1 MIVFYGTMTS
11 KGQTT
16 VPVEVRDLLNLK
28 SGDRLRYV
36 VKDGNVLLKA
46 KNKKAADLAGILA
59 RSDAE
64 TLGIDE
70 IDDIVSDAVIDH
82 SGRRNDRN

>member
-1 MIVFYGTMTS
+1 MNVFYGTMTS

-16 VPVEVRDLLNLK
+16 VPLEVRDLLNLK

-59 RSDAE
+59 RPDIAPLDIV
-64 TLGIDE
+64 TIDE
-70 IDDIVSDAVIDH
+70 IVSDGIVDQ
-82 SGRRNDRN
+82 SGPHHDWD

>member
-1 MIVFYGTMTS
+1 MEVFYGTMTS

-36 VKDGNVLLKA
+36 VKDGEVLLKA

-59 RSDAE
+59 RPDVAP
-64 TLGIDE
+64 LGIDE
-70 IDDIVSDAVIDH
+70 IDDIVSEAIIDH
-82 SGRRNDRN
+82 SGSRNDRN

>member
-28 SGDRLRYV
+28 AGDRLRYV

-59 RSDAE
+59 RPDVAP
-64 TLGIDE
+64 LDVDK

-82 SGRRNDRN
+82 SGNRK